1 MATGFSLP
9 GALRRLAGR
18 CTISIRFH
26 PTSPGLPCDCGIRDI
41 KDDNR
46 YERDRNGVANH
57 GESRNAV
64 TCWVHLISSHVVL
77 LRKKIFG
84 RAASSML
91 WVLAARAPN
100 SCIAISCPTNTA
112 SASRAPYLGSR
123 RNEYFGIGRLKLC
136 LRLDGELRVWSVL
149 ACDWCLGRLSPPNPS
164 YITSAILAKM
174 P

>member
-46 YERDRNGVANH
+46 YERRSEWCC
-57 GESRNAV
+57 ESWRADECGYLLGSFDFVTRRAV
-64 TCWVHLISSHVVL
+64 E
-77 LRKKIFG
+77 KKIFG

-112 SASRAPYLGSR
+112 SASRALYLGSR

-149 ACDWCLGRLSPPNPS
+149 ACDWCLGCLSPPNRCS
-164 YITSAILAKM
+164 ITSAILARM